1 MSDNRSTWTSR
12 IGFILAS
19 AGAAIGLGAI
29 WKFPYLAGTNG
40 GSVFMFPYIVL
51 SFTIGLVL
59 LIAEVGLGRTG
70 KGCIVTAY
78 RAIAGKN
85 WTIWGYLGVL
95 TGFLVLCFYSA
106 IGGWTL
112 SYFCDAL
119 TGTTVVPDQAALGEH
134 FGRLTADPVTA
145 MGFQW
150 LFLLLNGLILA
161 LDVTKG
167 IERVSKLLMP
177 LLFILMLVLIGR
189 GLTLPGAW
197 DGVEYLFAFRPE
209 AFSWDAMLQAM
220 GFTFFSL
227 SLGAGVRT
235 GPCAPHDL

>member
-95 TGFLVLCFYSA
+95 TGFMVLCFYST

-112 SYFCDAL
+112 SYLIDSAVGRGLVSNQDELSALFGGLVSDPVKSLGFQALFLFL
-119 TGTTVVPDQAALGEH
+119 TGWVVAYEIS
-134 FGRLTADPVTA
+134 R
-145 MGFQW
+145 
-150 LFLLLNGLILA
+150 
-161 LDVTKG
+161 G
-167 IERVSKLLMP
+167 IEKISKVLMP
-177 LLFILMLVLIGR
+177 LR
-189 GLTLPGAW
+189 
-197 DGVEYLFAFRPE
+197 
-209 AFSWDAMLQAM
+209 SC
-220 GFTFFSL
+220 S
-227 SLGAGVRT
+227 SSS
-235 GPCAPHDL
+235 